1 MELLIAAAIEAVAGA
16 IGSYATGGFL
26 RQQSVNLGLRLL
38 AGIAGGIASGAMAT
52 LRIGDPMAGNG
63 MVNLVI
69 LAMAGFAGG
78 GVLSGIVGAILKAPQ

>member
-1 MELLIAAAIEAVAGA
+1 MELLIAAAIEAAAGA
-16 IGSYATGGFL
+16 IGSYATGGLF

-38 AGIAGGIASGAMAT
+38 AGIGGGVACGAIAMS
-52 LRIGDPMAGNG
+52 RIGDPISGNG

-78 GVLSGIVGAILKAPQ
+78 GVLSGIVGAILKTPQ